1 MQIVVIGCGKIG
13 IKFAKKM
20 SSLNNDVTIIENNK
34 EMAKKIAKEFDGRVI
49 NGLEFDKTVL
59 ESANVKEANYIIV
72 STDSDNTNIM
82 VAQVLNKIFEVK
94 NIIICLQNPSLA
106 KIYEDSSFKIICPTN
121 IITDK
126 IIEIMDK

>member
-1 MQIVVIGCGKIG
+1 MQVVVIGCGKIG
-13 IKFAKKM
+13 VKFAKKM
-20 SSLNNDVTIIENNK
+20 SSLNNDVTIIDK
-34 EMAKKIAKEFDGRVI
+34 EKELTKKISKEFDGRVI

-59 ESANVKEANYIIV
+59 ESANVKEADCIVV
-72 STDSDNTNIM
+72 STASDNTNIM
-82 VAQVLNKIFEVK
+82 VAQVLNKIFGVK

>member
-1 MQIVVIGCGKIG
+1 MQIVVIGCEKIG
-13 IKFAKKM
+13 IKFAKQM
-20 SSLNNDVTIIENNK
+20 SKLNNDVTIIENDK
-34 EMAKKIAKEFDGRVI
+34 ELTKKIVKEFDGRVI

-59 ESANVKEANYIIV
+59 ESANVKEANCIVV

>member
-1 MQIVVIGCGKIG
+1 M
-13 IKFAKKM
+13 
-20 SSLNNDVTIIENNK
+20 
-34 EMAKKIAKEFDGRVI
+34 
-49 NGLEFDKTVL
+49 
-59 ESANVKEANYIIV
+59 KEANCIVV
-72 STDSDNTNIM
+72 STDNDNTNIM

-126 IIEIMDK
+126 IIDIMDK